1 MLRTAL
7 AAALQ
12 DGADAEALAPLLRTV
27 LTGILQRSGAAEG
40 AGAAPAG
47 PPAG

>member
-1 MLRTAL
+1 MRAKILVVDDYAGHL
-7 AAALQ
+7 AM
-12 DGADAEALAPLLRTV
+12 LRTV